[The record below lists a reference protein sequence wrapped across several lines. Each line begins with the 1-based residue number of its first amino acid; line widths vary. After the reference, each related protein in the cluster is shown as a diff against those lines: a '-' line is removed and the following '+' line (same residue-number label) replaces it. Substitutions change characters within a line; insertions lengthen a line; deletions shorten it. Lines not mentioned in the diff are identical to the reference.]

1 MGDLKKYKRTQVKR
15 ILAHMQRI
23 GKISN
28 RNVDPSR
35 TVLNENLMAATKGEP
50 EAALRKRLEE
60 IHVMN
65 RSDIVI
71 LASWVF
77 TLPKD
82 CMDEQS
88 FFQCVV
94 AFLSERYQPENV
106 IGAFIHRD
114 ESQPHLHLLFTPSIY
129 DSKKKYEKLC
139 ANSVLT
145 RNDLRTIH
153 RDLQDYLIK
162 HGVTGTVYTGITAK
176 QGGNIP
182 VKRLKLKLTRSI
194 DRKRDV
200 QEEHEIDMHEI
211 DILR

>member
-28 RNVDPSR
+28 KNVDPSR
-35 TVLNENLMAATKGEP
+35 TFLNENLIAGDP

-82 CMDEQS
+82 CTDEKS
-88 FFQCVV
+88 FFRCVTS
-94 AFLSERYQPENV
+94 FLGERYKLQNV
-106 IGAFIHRD
+106 IAAFVHRD

-145 RNDLRTIH
+145 RKDLRTIH
-153 RDLQDYLIK
+153 RDLQEYLEK
-162 HGVTGTVYTGITAK
+162 HGVTGTVYTGITAE

-182 VKRLKLKLTRSI
+182 VKRLKLTRSI
-194 DRKRDV
+194 DRKREIQ
-200 QEEHEIDMHEI
+200 QEHEI

>member
-1 MGDLKKYKRTQVKR
+1 MGDLKKYKRTQIKR
-15 ILAHMQRI
+15 ILAHMQRL

-82 CMDEQS
+82 CTDEKS
-88 FFQCVV
+88 FFLCVTS
-94 AFLSERYQPENV
+94 FLSERYKLENV
-106 IGAFIHRD
+106 IAAFVHRD
-114 ESQPHLHLLFTPSIY
+114 ESQKHLHLLFTPSIY

-145 RNDLRTIH
+145 RKDLRTIH
-153 RDLQDYLIK
+153 RDLQEYLEK
-162 HGVTGTVYTGITAK
+162 HGVTGTVYTGITAE

-182 VKRLKLKLTRSI
+182 VKRLKLTRSI
-194 DRKRDV
+194 DRKREIQ
-200 QEEHEIDMHEI
+200 QEHEI

>member
-28 RNVDPSR
+28 KNVDPSR
-35 TVLNENLMAATKGEP
+35 TFLNENLIAGDP
-50 EAALRKRLEE
+50 ETVLKKRLEE

-82 CMDEQS
+82 CTDEKS
-88 FFQCVV
+88 FFRCVTS
-94 AFLSERYQPENV
+94 FLSERYKLENV

-114 ESQPHLHLLFTPSIY
+114 ESQKHLHFFFTPSTY
-129 DSKKKYEKLC
+129 DTKKMREKLC
-139 ANSVLT
+139 ANEILT
-145 RNDLRTIH
+145 RSDLRTIH
-153 RDLQDYLIK
+153 QDLQEYLVK
-162 HGVTGTVYTGITAK
+162 CGVSGTVYTGITAK

-182 VKRLKLKLTRSI
+182 VKRLKLTRSI
-194 DRKRDV
+194 DRKREI
-200 QEEHEIDMHEI
+200 QQEHEIDI

>member
-28 RNVDPSR
+28 KNVDPSR
-35 TVLNENLMAATKGEP
+35 TFLNENLIAGDP

-82 CMDEQS
+82 CTDEKS
-88 FFQCVV
+88 FFRCVTS
-94 AFLSERYQPENV
+94 FLGERYKLQNV
-106 IGAFIHRD
+106 IAAFVHRD

-145 RNDLRTIH
+145 RKDLRTIH
-153 RDLQDYLIK
+153 RDLQEYLEK
-162 HGVTGTVYTGITAK
+162 HGVTGNVYTGITAE

-182 VKRLKLKLTRSI
+182 VKRLKLRSI

-200 QEEHEIDMHEI
+200 QQEHEI

>member
-15 ILAHMQRI
+15 IFAHMQRI
-23 GKISN
+23 GTISN
-28 RNVDPSR
+28 KNVDPSR
-35 TVLNENLMAATKGEP
+35 TFLNENLIAAKGDP
-50 EAALRKRLEE
+50 ETVLKKRLEE

-82 CMDEQS
+82 CTDEQL

-94 AFLSERYQPENV
+94 AFLSERYKQENV
-106 IGAFIHRD
+106 IGAFVHRD
-114 ESQPHLHLLFTPSIY
+114 ESQPHLHFLFTPSTY
-129 DSKKKYEKLC
+129 DTKKMREKLC
-139 ANSVLT
+139 ANEVLT

-153 RDLQDYLIK
+153 KDLQEYLIK
-162 HGVTGTVYTGITAK
+162 HGVTGAVYTGVTAE
-176 QGGNIP
+176 QGGNIS
-182 VKRLKLKLTRSI
+182 VKRLKLTRSI
-194 DRKRDV
+194 DRKRDIQ
-200 QEEHEIDMHEI
+200 QEHEI